1 MKQLFTLLSICVS
14 TLSFAQSNVR
24 VDEIQELSAIV
35 WRLAECEEYNTRV
48 HPQYLSDVETYFAD
62 FKEHPV
68 MDFMAHLQSS
78 VFKLSKDLIDSIH
91 PTIYPKE
98 TALCKFV
105 GR

>member
-35 WRLAECEEYNTRV
+35 WRLAKCEEYNTRIN
-48 HPQYLSDVETYFAD
+48 PQYLSDVETYFAD

-68 MDFMAHLQSS
+68 MDFIRDMRAGKDTFS
-78 VFKLSKDLIDSIH
+78 VVAYNSV
-91 PTIYPKE
+91 PM
-98 TALCKFV
+98 
-105 GR
+105 